1 MLPIGIA
8 VAVAVLLLLLL
19 LSIYSR
25 ADMALIHV
33 FVSTIRFC
41 VSVTGYIVVAFS
53 SFYSYAAHVC
63 NRAYW
68 ALNRVG
74 EQFNKISLEHIS
86 LWISSL
92 KCLALEKIQRK
103 LRHLKEKSIY

>member
-8 VAVAVLLLLLL
+8 VAVAVLLLLL

-41 VSVTGYIVVAFS
+41 VSVTGYILLLLFPPFIRMPHMCVIVLTE
-53 SFYSYAAHVC
+53 
-63 NRAYW
+63 R
-68 ALNRVG
+68 
-74 EQFNKISLEHIS
+74 
-86 LWISSL
+86 
-92 KCLALEKIQRK
+92 
-103 LRHLKEKSIY
+103 